1 MSLCFRSSG
10 AGIVPDPI
18 LVLKLRG
25 VGIADMPL
33 VVRFLIPG
41 VAETEGR
48 RTSLGIRDTVGV
60 ETSWSS
66 SMLDMLATD
75 GVCPLWLLRD
85 DLGRRLSV
93 VGLVE

>member
-1 MSLCFRSSG
+1 MAPG
-10 AGIVPDPI
+10 PI

-33 VVRFLIPG
+33 VVRFLIPIG

-48 RTSLGIRDTVGV
+48 RISFGIRVTVGV
-60 ETSWSS
+60 EMSWSS
-66 SMLDMLATD
+66 SMWDILPTE
-75 GVCPLWLLRD
+75 GVCPLWLLRED
-85 DLGRRLSV
+85 RGRRLSV